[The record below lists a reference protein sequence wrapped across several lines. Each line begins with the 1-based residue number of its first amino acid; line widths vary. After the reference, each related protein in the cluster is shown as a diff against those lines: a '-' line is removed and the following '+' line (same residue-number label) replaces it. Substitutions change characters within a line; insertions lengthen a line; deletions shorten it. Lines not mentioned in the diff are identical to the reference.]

1 MKILCGI
8 VTFNRQQLLNR
19 CLKSIDNQSSRPNN
33 ILVINQGDVVNIPTL
48 NTDIKLISQKNDG
61 SAKGWFTAIKYALD
75 NNYDYVWLMDDDGY
89 SDFNA
94 LKNLINNFQPHY
106 SCLSSVVLNQEIK
119 DELVFSMPHLNK
131 NIFKIFGIKK
141 LSDLKNKS
149 KNNLYP
155 FAHLFNGALINIKAV
170 EKIGNINTN
179 LKMYGEEVDY
189 FYRLK
194 KFGPIFTLVTSFH
207 FHPSVK
213 KKFIPEKIVFYFLR
227 NSIINNNKYSNYKL
241 VKNLLI
247 IIITLFRVY
256 ERNGIKFVIK
266 FIFFSKYNLFKSIY
280 HGFKK

>member
-155 FAHLFNGALINIKAV
+155 FAHLFNGAFNNCCSAFFAH
-170 EKIGNINTN
+170 N
-179 LKMYGEEVDY
+179 YC
-189 FYRLK
+189 RL
-194 KFGPIFTLVTSFH
+194 
-207 FHPSVK
+207 
-213 KKFIPEKIVFYFLR
+213 
-227 NSIINNNKYSNYKL
+227 
-241 VKNLLI
+241 
-247 IIITLFRVY
+247 
-256 ERNGIKFVIK
+256 
-266 FIFFSKYNLFKSIY
+266 
-280 HGFKK
+280 